1 MRKRS
6 ERWRESESGKERAEN
21 KRDKGAK
28 KGGER
33 KGEED
38 GAECGREAGRKIH
51 KKILF
56 LMAVPHSAPDK
67 IADRT
72 NLNII
77 AVEI

>member
-1 MRKRS
+1 MEK
-6 ERWRESESGKERAEN
+6 KERKTKGTRVREKKAG
-21 KRDKGAK
+21 RD
-28 KGGER
+28 R
-33 KGEED
+33 D
-38 GAECGREAGRKIH
+38 REKERKIH